1 MEKDTHANTNQNK
14 ARVGI
19 LISEK
24 VGFKIRNIIKDKN
37 INLSGRY
44 IILNVYV
51 PNKKTSKCMK

>member
-1 MEKDTHANTNQNK
+1 MKEDTQANTNQNK
-14 ARVGI
+14 ARVV
-19 LISEK
+19 LLMSEK
-24 VGFKIRNIIKDKN
+24 VGFKTRNIIEKS